1 MKNEK
6 YKMQN
11 DVRSLRG
18 NKLTGFALFFIFLS
32 AGAHRAWAQ
41 ETAAGSMNDQMLL
54 ARSYKPELVSRILLR
69 STGRARIAAAPE
81 GPMVQQAPRPAP
93 PRPPRQPVLTPPS
106 LPSPQAPS
114 PLPRPVSGL
123 NPRVLQ
129 RLESYDDHILR
140 YSRMNGLDANLV
152 RAVIYVESSGQAS
165 AVSPKGAQ
173 GLMQLMPGTASD
185 MGVSNSFDPAQNIFG
200 GTRYL
205 GGLLNRFKSLDLA
218 LWAYNA
224 GPEAVVR
231 KRLPLETKRYIP
243 EVLRIKAILSREE
256 S

>member
-1 MKNEK
+1 
-6 YKMQN
+6 MQN
-11 DVRSLRG
+11 DVRSFRW
-18 NKLTGFALFFIFLS
+18 NKLTVFVLFFIFLS

-41 ETAAGSMNDQMLL
+41 ETAAGPMNDQTLL
-54 ARSYKPELVSRILLR
+54 ARSYRPELVSRILLR

-81 GPMVQQAPRPAP
+81 EGQMVQQAPRPVMP
-93 PRPPRQPVLTPPS
+93 RPVPSRPPRQPALTPPS
-106 LPSPQAPS
+106 LPSPQAHS
-114 PLPRPVSGL
+114 PLPRPVSRL
-123 NPRVLQ
+123 NSHALE
-129 RLESYDDHILR
+129 RLKSYDDPILR
-140 YSRMNGLDANLV
+140 YSRMNGLDPNLV
-152 RAVIYVESSGQAS
+152 RAVIYVESSGHAS
-165 AVSPKGAQ
+165 AVSPKGAL
-173 GLMQLMPGTASD
+173 GLMQLMPATASD

-200 GTRYL
+200 GARYL
-205 GGLLNRFKSLDLA
+205 GGLLDRFKRLDLA